1 MISFE
6 KFELKNGLK
15 VIVNEDDTTPL
26 AAMNILYKVGAR
38 DEDENKTGFAHLFE
52 HLMFGGS
59 ENIPNYDE
67 PLQMAGGEN
76 NAFTNNDFTDYYLSL
91 SAENLETAFWLES
104 DRMMNLAFSEKSLE
118 VQRNVV
124 IEEFKQRY
132 LNQPYGDVWLKLRPL
147 AYRVHPYKWST
158 IGKDISHIEN
168 ATIEDVKNFFKNY
181 YRPDNAILTLS
192 GNVKTARVKELA
204 EKWFEPITNGKPEVR
219 SQKRMYPQ
227 EPVQTEK
234 RILTIEENVPASRI
248 YKVFHCCSRM
258 DEEFYATDILSDV
271 LSRGKSARLYQSLV
285 KEQKLF
291 TEMNAYMAG
300 DLDKS
305 LFVFEGRLVN
315 GVEMERAEKAID
327 AEIEKIKN
335 EKVNEKELLKTKN
348 QFEANMIFSEI
359 SIANRALNLA
369 YYEMLGDASQVNAQI
384 DFYNSV
390 SDSQI
395 REVANAV
402 LRDEN
407 SSVLYYV
414 SKG

>member
-6 KFELKNGLK
+6 KFLLKNGLT
-15 VIVNEDDTTPL
+15 VIVNEDSSTPL
-26 AAMNILYKVGAR
+26 VAMNILYKVGAR

-67 PLQMAGGEN
+67 PLQIAGGEN
-76 NAFTNNDFTDYYLSL
+76 NAFTNNDFTNYYLTL

-132 LNQPYGDVWLKLRPL
+132 LNQPYGDVWLQLRPL
-147 AYRVHPYKWST
+147 AYRIHPYKWST

-168 ATIEDVKNFFKNY
+168 ATIDDVKSFFRNY

-192 GNVKTARVKELA
+192 GNVKMDKVRTLA
-204 EKWFEPITNGKPEVR
+204 EKWFEPIESNKTAVGGIERSYLPEPI
-219 SQKRMYPQ
+219 QG
-227 EPVQTEK
+227 EK
-234 RILTIEENVPASRI
+234 RILKIEKDVPSSRI

-258 DEEFYATDILSDV
+258 DKEFYATDLLSDV
-271 LSRGKSARLYQSLV
+271 LSKGKSSRLYQSLV

-291 TEMNAYMAG
+291 TEIHAYMMG

-305 LFVFEGRLVN
+305 LFAFEGRLVN
-315 GVEMERAEKAID
+315 GVEMEQAEKAID
-327 AEIEKIKN
+327 AEIEKIKK
-335 EKVNEKELLKTKN
+335 EKVSETELAKIKN
-348 QFEANMIFSEI
+348 QFESGTVFSEI

-369 YYEMLGDASQVNAQI
+369 YYEMLGDVSMVNGQI
-384 DFYNSV
+384 DLYNSV
-390 SDSQI
+390 TGSQI
-395 REVANAV
+395 QNVANEI
-402 LRDEN
+402 LREEN
-407 SSVLYYV
+407 SSVLYYLA
-414 SKG
+414 KP